1 MRIRSAAYT
10 PFMLLAQICALLG
23 FACYAVVLTPLQEEW
38 HLNNLQSGLIASA
51 FFFGYMLAVPLAT
64 ALTDRI
70 DARKVYFCGGA
81 LASSGLFGMAFLAD
95 GFSTALFWMAMNGAG
110 LAATYMPGLKIL
122 SDRIQG
128 GELTRHIA
136 FYTAFFG
143 IGTGLS
149 YLCSGWI
156 YAAYGWHAVFAWT
169 ALAPLA
175 AVAIVF
181 FCIPPLASAQWHGPI
196 NLRLQDIFPIA
207 KWKVVLQDRNAAGFI
222 LGYTAHTLELF
233 ASRSWLVAFFGFCA
247 AYAGQSFLL
256 AATTLA
262 GIVNF
267 FAVPA
272 SILGNEV
279 ALRIGRQKW
288 VCIVMLISAVC
299 GIALAAS
306 TGQSWWLIVFL
317 AVAHAILIMAD
328 SATLTAGLVIS
339 ARSDI
344 KGAAMGL
351 HSLMGFGGGLVGP
364 AIFGFVLDLSGSRSS
379 PNAWIWAYGS
389 IVMWGVLFVI
399 YERRRGWAG

>member
-1 MRIRSAAYT
+1 VRIRSAAYT

-81 LASSGLFGMAFLAD
+81 LASSGLFGMAFLAN

-306 TGQSWWLIVFL
+306 TGQNWWLIVFL

>member
-1 MRIRSAAYT
+1 VRIRSAAYT

-81 LASSGLFGMAFLAD
+81 LASSGLFGMAFLAN

-399 YERRRGWAG
+399 YERRRGWVG

>member
-81 LASSGLFGMAFLAD
+81 LASSGLFGMAFLAN

-399 YERRRGWAG
+399 YERRRGWVG

>member
-81 LASSGLFGMAFLAD
+81 LASSGLFGMAFLAN

-169 ALAPLA
+169 AFAPLA

>member
-1 MRIRSAAYT
+1 
-10 PFMLLAQICALLG
+10 MLLAQICALLG

-207 KWKVVLQDRNAAGFI
+207 KWKVVLQDRNAADFI

-379 PNAWIWAYGS
+379 PNAWIWAYGLS
-389 IVMWGVLFVI
+389 LIHI
-399 YERRRGWAG
+399 

>member
-1 MRIRSAAYT
+1 
-10 PFMLLAQICALLG
+10 
-23 FACYAVVLTPLQEEW
+23 
-38 HLNNLQSGLIASA
+38 
-51 FFFGYMLAVPLAT
+51 
-64 ALTDRI
+64 
-70 DARKVYFCGGA
+70 
-81 LASSGLFGMAFLAD
+81 MAFLAN

-156 YAAYGWHAVFAWT
+156 YAAYGWHAVFAWI

-196 NLRLQDIFPIA
+196 HLSLQDIFPIT
-207 KWKVVLQDRNAAGFI
+207 KWKLVLQDRNAAGFI

-272 SILGNEV
+272 SILGNEI

-288 VCIVMLISAVC
+288 VCIVMLVSAIC
-299 GIALAAS
+299 GLALAAS
-306 TGQSWWLIVFL
+306 TGQSWWLIVLL
-317 AVAHAILIMAD
+317 AVAHAIFIMAD

-364 AIFGFVLDLSGSRSS
+364 AIFGFVLDMSGSRSS
-379 PNAWIWAYGS
+379 PNAWIWAYAS
-389 IVMWGVLFVI
+389 IVMWGVLFVM
-399 YERRRGWAG
+399 YERRRGWTEQAS

>member
-1 MRIRSAAYT
+1 VRIRSAAYT

-81 LASSGLFGMAFLAD
+81 LASSGLFGMAFLAN

>member
-1 MRIRSAAYT
+1 VRIRSAAYT

-81 LASSGLFGMAFLAD
+81 LASSGLFGMAFLAN

-306 TGQSWWLIVFL
+306 TGQSWWLIIFL

>member
-1 MRIRSAAYT
+1 VRIRSAAYT

-38 HLNNLQSGLIASA
+38 RLNNLQSGLIASA

-81 LASSGLFGMAFLAD
+81 LASSGLFGMAFLAN

>member
-1 MRIRSAAYT
+1 VRIRSAAYT

>member
-1 MRIRSAAYT
+1 
-10 PFMLLAQICALLG
+10 MLLAQICALLG

-38 HLNNLQSGLIASA
+38 RLNNLQSGLIASA

-81 LASSGLFGMAFLAD
+81 LASSGLFGMAFLAN

>member
-1 MRIRSAAYT
+1 
-10 PFMLLAQICALLG
+10 MLLAQICALLG

-81 LASSGLFGMAFLAD
+81 LASCGLLGMAFFAN
-95 GFSTALFWMAMNGAG
+95 GFFTALFWMAMNGAG

-122 SDRIQG
+122 SDRIQS

-156 YAAYGWHAVFAWT
+156 YAAFGWHAVFAWI

-175 AVAIVF
+175 AVVIVF
-181 FCIPPLASAQWHGPI
+181 FCIPPLVSAQWHGPI
-196 NLRLQDIFPIA
+196 NLRMQDIFPIA
-207 KWKVVLQDRNAAGFI
+207 KWKLVLQDRNAAGFI

-233 ASRSWLVAFFGFCA
+233 ASRSWLVAFFGFCT

-256 AATTLA
+256 AATTLR
-262 GIVNF
+262 
-267 FAVPA
+267 
-272 SILGNEV
+272 SEE
-279 ALRIGRQKW
+279 
-288 VCIVMLISAVC
+288 
-299 GIALAAS
+299 
-306 TGQSWWLIVFL
+306 
-317 AVAHAILIMAD
+317 AH
-328 SATLTAGLVIS
+328 V
-339 ARSDI
+339 
-344 KGAAMGL
+344 
-351 HSLMGFGGGLVGP
+351 
-364 AIFGFVLDLSGSRSS
+364 
-379 PNAWIWAYGS
+379 
-389 IVMWGVLFVI
+389 
-399 YERRRGWAG
+399 

>member
-1 MRIRSAAYT
+1 VRIRSAAYT

-38 HLNNLQSGLIASA
+38 RLNNLQSGLIASA

-81 LASSGLFGMAFLAD
+81 LASSGLFGMAFLAN

-328 SATLTAGLVIS
+328 SATLTDGLVIS

>member
-81 LASSGLFGMAFLAD
+81 LASSGLFGMAFLAN

-399 YERRRGWAG
+399 YERRRGWAS